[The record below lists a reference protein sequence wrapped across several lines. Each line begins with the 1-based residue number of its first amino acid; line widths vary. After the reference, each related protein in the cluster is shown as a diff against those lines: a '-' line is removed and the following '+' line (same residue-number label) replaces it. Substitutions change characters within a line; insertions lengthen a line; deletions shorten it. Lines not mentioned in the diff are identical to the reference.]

1 MNKYLL
7 LFFIG
12 ILLLMAAGIVIKGD
26 MKKGGEDMK
35 VPVKTKPSEPGIVK
49 SVQKT
54 FGSYEEVAKEVDY
67 PIKAPRYLPGGFELR
82 RIALVSTPGLKLLKT
97 KHGMVNFSSV
107 YFMYQK
113 DSDVIML
120 MQEPGDEARGIAT
133 GPEGSMSGVV
143 NVQGVE
149 GKWSRGWWSV
159 PGNPGNTTPDKII
172 EAEKRWTEEGL
183 RLAWSKDGL
192 SFFVE
197 ARGNISLEELVNIGN
212 SLEDVKAVER

>member
-49 SVQKT
+49 SEQKT

-97 KHGMVNFSSV
+97 KQGMVNFSSV

-120 MQEPGDEARGIAT
+120 MQEPGDEARGIAA

-159 PGNPGNTTPDKII
+159 PGNTTPDKII